1 VKRAKWQ
8 LVTLLAVLL
17 AASLATRGLAAQQAS
32 GLPRVGFLYLGSS
45 EQAGDA
51 IHEGMRSLGWFE
63 GSNISLENRFANN
76 DPARLF
82 VDAVDLAAAKVDVIV
97 AFGPLPT
104 QAARQATSRI
114 PIVGA
119 TVDLGLVKSL
129 ARPGDNVTGV
139 TLMMPD
145 VTAKQLEFLKEAVP
159 RASKVGVLLQDNIP
173 LRAQLMAELERAAA
187 TLGMSVV
194 PAIVR
199 TGQDLPRSF
208 DEITASGTD
217 AYFVLADP
225 VTVGMRTDIAT
236 LALRHHLP
244 GAAQLR
250 SFVEVGVLLS
260 YGASLPALH
269 RRAAIFVDKILKGA
283 KPADLPV
290 EQPTTFELVVNLN
303 TAKELGLAIP
313 PRTLAR
319 ADEIIE

>member
-1 VKRAKWQ
+1 
-8 LVTLLAVLL
+8 
-17 AASLATRGLAAQQAS
+17 
-32 GLPRVGFLYLGSS
+32 
-45 EQAGDA
+45 
-51 IHEGMRSLGWFE
+51 
-63 GSNISLENRFANN
+63 
-76 DPARLF
+76 LF

-104 QAARQATSRI
+104 QAARQATSTI

-129 ARPGDNVTGV
+129 ARPGDDVTGV

-208 DEITASGTD
+208 DEMTASGTD

-250 SFVEVGVLLS
+250 SFVEVVLLS
-260 YGASLPALH
+260 YGTSLPALH
-269 RRAAIFVDKILKGA
+269 RRAAFFVDKILKGA
-283 KPADLPV
+283 KPADPPV

-313 PRTLAR
+313 PRTLAQSPLEAPGKSR
-319 ADEIIE
+319 FPPVWVSGMPPIRGISFPEDSSPWLFQSNR

>member
-1 VKRAKWQ
+1 MKRAKWQ

-17 AASLATRGLAAQQAS
+17 AASLATRGLAAQQVS

-82 VDAVDLAAAKVDVIV
+82 VDAVDLAAVIV

-104 QAARQATSRI
+104 QAARQATSTI

-208 DEITASGTD
+208 DEMTASGTD
-217 AYFVLADP
+217 AYLVLADP

-269 RRAAIFVDKILKGA
+269 RRAAFFVDKILKGA

-303 TAKELGLAIP
+303 TAKELG
-313 PRTLAR
+313 
-319 ADEIIE
+319 

>member
-97 AFGPLPT
+97 AFCPLPT
-104 QAARQATSRI
+104 QAARQATSTI

-129 ARPGDNVTGV
+129 ARPGDDVTGV
-139 TLMMPD
+139 T
-145 VTAKQLEFLKEAVP
+145 
-159 RASKVGVLLQDNIP
+159 
-173 LRAQLMAELERAAA
+173 
-187 TLGMSVV
+187 
-194 PAIVR
+194 
-199 TGQDLPRSF
+199 
-208 DEITASGTD
+208 
-217 AYFVLADP
+217 
-225 VTVGMRTDIAT
+225 
-236 LALRHHLP
+236 
-244 GAAQLR
+244 
-250 SFVEVGVLLS
+250 
-260 YGASLPALH
+260 
-269 RRAAIFVDKILKGA
+269 
-283 KPADLPV
+283 
-290 EQPTTFELVVNLN
+290 
-303 TAKELGLAIP
+303 
-313 PRTLAR
+313 
-319 ADEIIE
+319 

>member
-32 GLPRVGFLYLGSS
+32 GLPRVGFLYLGSP

-51 IHEGMRSLGWFE
+51 IHEGMRSPGWFD

-104 QAARQATSRI
+104 QAARQATSTI

-145 VTAKQLEFLKEAVP
+145 AQGESPGIPWYSAVSGISSPTVSSWSCAPEARFMVCQVP
-159 RASKVGVLLQDNIP
+159 SA
-173 LRAQLMAELERAAA
+173 
-187 TLGMSVV
+187 
-194 PAIVR
+194 
-199 TGQDLPRSF
+199 
-208 DEITASGTD
+208 
-217 AYFVLADP
+217 
-225 VTVGMRTDIAT
+225 
-236 LALRHHLP
+236 
-244 GAAQLR
+244 
-250 SFVEVGVLLS
+250 
-260 YGASLPALH
+260 
-269 RRAAIFVDKILKGA
+269 RR
-283 KPADLPV
+283 
-290 EQPTTFELVVNLN
+290 
-303 TAKELGLAIP
+303 
-313 PRTLAR
+313 
-319 ADEIIE
+319 